1 VGRVNPPDHAFD
13 GPDRQVPSRFQVLAL
28 DGGGLK
34 GIFSAAVL
42 AGLEQDLGGRPIVQ
56 HFDLVTGTSTGGI
69 IALALGAGMSPRQVL
84 QFYLDQ
90 QHQIFPNRFGHRSLR
105 QLFAAKYSS
114 RNLQAALRRAFGE
127 TLLGH
132 SRVPLVI
139 PTYNLGD
146 DDVYLFKTPHVQRL
160 RRDWRVPMWQVAMAT
175 SAAPTYFPAFCLPSD
190 RVRLIDGGVWANN
203 PALVGV
209 TEAVSL
215 FKVPLDRIRVLSLG
229 TTSAVTVR
237 KRRLDRGGL
246 LQWARGATVVDVLLR
261 GQSTGAHTQV
271 AHLLGADQVL
281 RLNPPVPPG
290 LSRLDAVDA
299 DELIGKA
306 SHHSRKASPQFEAR
320 FADHLAAPYH
330 PHHVQTTER

>member
-69 IALALGAGMSPRQVL
+69 IALALGAGMSPREVL

-90 QHQIFPNRFGHRSLR
+90 QHQIFPNRFGHHSLR

-146 DDVYLFKTPHVQRL
+146 DDVYLFKTP
-160 RRDWRVPMWQVAMAT
+160 T
-175 SAAPTYFPAFCLPSD
+175 SS
-190 RVRLIDGGVWANN
+190 G
-203 PALVGV
+203 
-209 TEAVSL
+209 
-215 FKVPLDRIRVLSLG
+215 
-229 TTSAVTVR
+229 
-237 KRRLDRGGL
+237 
-246 LQWARGATVVDVLLR
+246 
-261 GQSTGAHTQV
+261 
-271 AHLLGADQVL
+271 
-281 RLNPPVPPG
+281 
-290 LSRLDAVDA
+290 
-299 DELIGKA
+299 
-306 SHHSRKASPQFEAR
+306 
-320 FADHLAAPYH
+320 
-330 PHHVQTTER
+330 